1 MTEYRVSF
9 NRIEDGVATFALYK
23 DEEFQKH
30 LQYDAEDLP
39 EGVDQ
44 TQLDD
49 QFRPEFEDGEVVALH
64 HDQELTERKHGE
76 FSEGDERYRNLL
88 DDS

>member
-1 MTEYRVSF
+1 MPEYRASF
-9 NRIEDGVATFALYK
+9 NEIEEGVATFALYK
-23 DEEFQKH
+23 DEEFQEH
-30 LQYDAEDLP
+30 LRYAVEDLP
-39 EGVDQ
+39 DGVDS

-64 HDQELTERKHGE
+64 YDQELTEQKHEE
-76 FSEGDERYRNLL
+76 FDEGDERYRQLL